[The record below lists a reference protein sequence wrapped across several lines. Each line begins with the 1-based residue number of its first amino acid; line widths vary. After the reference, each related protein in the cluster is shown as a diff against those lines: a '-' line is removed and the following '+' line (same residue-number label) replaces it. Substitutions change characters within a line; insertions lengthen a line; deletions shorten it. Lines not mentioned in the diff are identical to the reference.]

1 MKAALDPA
9 VPGMAPT
16 TLLAAASALAVALW
30 MPAAHTGGLHMD
42 TGPLPVVERVAEPPP
57 TLPCQV
63 QHHERGSV
71 VLLGNPTEGAL
82 PRGAR
87 IAWATTGTPSAQGQ
101 WHWLAQPLAPGQ
113 GLSISLTTALQ
124 GSGCVAT
131 LLR

>member
-1 MKAALDPA
+1 MKPGLAAA

-16 TLLAAASALAVALW
+16 TLLAAASALTVALW
-30 MPAAHTGGLHMD
+30 MPAAHTGLRSED
-42 TGPLPVVERVAEPPP
+42 TGPLPVVERVAAPP
-57 TLPCQV
+57 TPLPCEV

-71 VLLGNPTEGAL
+71 VLLGNHTDGEL

-87 IAWATTGTPSAQGQ
+87 IAWATTGTPAAQGQ

-113 GLSISLTTALQ
+113 GLAIALTTALQ
-124 GSGCVAT
+124 GSGCMAT